1 MQSPSPKIDTQ
12 MKKLNTIS
20 DNCFRPYSKSNKY
33 IINLKF
39 FFYLKRTKRKL
50 AQPRERI
57 ELSTPGL
64 QDQCSN
70 RWANEATTFKPFLPS
85 PQAKNNDPSLNSD
98 FLRTGCKFI
107 HRFDGFF
114 GTNIRTSSQ
123 LACYVC
129 WWSAAPVSQRSWVQ
143 IPYGPEFVSG
153 LIFTAAWVVFI
164 TAKIAL
170 NLPVNAYFSFPKIA

>member
-1 MQSPSPKIDTQ
+1 

-70 RWANEATTFKPFLPS
+70 RWANEATTYHISYLPS
-85 PQAKNNDPSLNSD
+85 PRAKNNDPSLNSD

-107 HRFDGFF
+107 HHFDGFF
-114 GTNIRTSSQ
+114 RINIRSSSQ
-123 LACYVC
+123 LACYVS
-129 WWSAAPVSQRSWVQ
+129 WWSAAPVSKRSWVQ
-143 IPYGPEFVSG
+143 IPYGPEFFSG
-153 LIFTAAWVVFI
+153 LIFTTAWVVFI
-164 TAKIAL
+164 TARIAL
-170 NLPVNAYFSFPKIA
+170 N